1 MKVLDH
7 GFVELVDSM
16 PQRNSGPVLDFGT
29 GDQRIVDAARVSIA
43 GEGVQAVSDS
53 RKLIRYLYKN
63 EHMTLFETVR
73 FTFRAKLP
81 LFVARQ
87 WVRHRA
93 SSFFNEMSARY
104 GQLPGEF
111 YIPEVN
117 RMKAQSSNNKQGSSY
132 ETIQD
137 PEPARR
143 ALRRHCR
150 ESYDLYEGLLA
161 RGLAR
166 ELARM
171 VLPVNIYT
179 SWYWSVD
186 LRNLMH
192 FLHLRL
198 DSHAQYEIRVYA
210 EAMAELVRPIAP
222 CAMQVFEEGL

>member
-16 PQRNSGPVLDFGT
+16 PQRNVGPELDFGT

-43 GEGVQAVSDS
+43 GEGVRPVNDS

-63 EHMTLFETVR
+63 EHMTPFEVVR

-87 WVRHRA
+87 WIRHRA
-93 SSFFNEMSARY
+93 SSFNEMSARY
-104 GQLPGEF
+104 GQLPSEF
-111 YIPEVN
+111 YIPEPD
-117 RMKAQSSNNKQGSSY
+117 RMKAQSGNNKQGSAG

-137 PEPARR
+137 PEAARTS
-143 ALRRHCR
+143 LRQHCR

-179 SWYWSVD
+179 KWYWSVD
-186 LRNLMH
+186 LRNLLH

-198 DSHAQYEIRVYA
+198 DKHAQYEIRVYA
-210 EAMAELVRPIAP
+210 EAMRDLVRPIVP
-222 CAMQVFEEGL
+222 HTTSVFEEGL